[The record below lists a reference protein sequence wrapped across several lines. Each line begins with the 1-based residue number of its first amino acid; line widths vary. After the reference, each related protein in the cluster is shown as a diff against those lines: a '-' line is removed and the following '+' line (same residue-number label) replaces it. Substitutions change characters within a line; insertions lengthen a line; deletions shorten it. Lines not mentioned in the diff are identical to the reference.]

1 MKPLATTATLTL
13 GLALAGCNN
22 TPETGEDVADD
33 DVETISLDEVPDA
46 GDVEDDEGST
56 ASAVAGGQSAAGRTS
71 SAAAQPSGG
80 SKLIKGGSDTAGSK
94 PPAGSKL
101 QKADPEY

>member
-1 MKPLATTATLTL
+1 MKRLATTATLTL
-13 GLALAGCNN
+13 GLALTACNN
-22 TPETGEDVADD
+22 TPETSEDVADD

-56 ASAVAGGQSAAGRTS
+56 TSAAVGGQSAAGRSNS
-71 SAAAQPSGG
+71 SAAQRSGG

>member
-1 MKPLATTATLTL
+1 MKRLATTATFTL
-13 GLALAGCNN
+13 GLALTACNN
-22 TPETGEDVADD
+22 TPDTSEDIPDD

-56 ASAVAGGQSAAGRTS
+56 TSAVAGGQSAAGRTS
-71 SAAAQPSGG
+71 SAAAQPSAG

-101 QKADPEY
+101 QRADPEY